1 MNASALA
8 KRRLGRTGFEVTP
21 IGMGGAHLG
30 KIAPGSTEW
39 SDELAVAAVHRGL
52 ELGINVIDPSPMYGE
67 RQRRIGLALAQWRSD
82 EVKRED
88 IIISTKTGQEAD
100 GARDYSAAATRRSVQ
115 ISLELLQTDYIDIL
129 LVHDPHSLGEALD
142 PGNAL
147 EALLECKEQGLIRA
161 IGLGC
166 RPHEFH
172 RACIESGQFDM
183 SLTFCD
189 YNLIDQSAAEG
200 VLATAAEHDVG
211 VYNGTVIML
220 GLLGG
225 EDPREVAR
233 RRGGFATEERLQRAT
248 ALWEWCRARDVSLPA
263 LSLQFSMREPRI
275 ATALVGVR
283 APEHLE
289 ANVAAIS
296 EDIPAEVWEELEEEF
311 FGA

>member
-8 KRRLGRTGFEVTP
+8 KRRLGRTGFAVTP
-21 IGMGGAHLG
+21 LGMGGAHLG
-30 KIAPGSTEW
+30 RIAPGSTEY
-39 SDELAVAAVHRGL
+39 SDDLAVAAVHRGL
-52 ELGINVIDPSPMYGE
+52 ELGINVIDTSPMYGE
-67 RQRRIGLALAQWRSD
+67 SQRRIGLALEQWRSD

-88 IIISTKTGQEAD
+88 IIISTKAGHNAD
-100 GARDYSAAATRRSVQ
+100 GARDYSAAAIRRSVEL
-115 ISLELLQTDYIDIL
+115 SLELLQTDYIDIL
-129 LVHDPHSLGEALD
+129 LVHDPHDLGQVFD

-147 EALLECKEQGLIRA
+147 EALLECREEGLIRA

-200 VLATAAEHDVG
+200 VLVTAAAHDVG

-225 EDPREVAR
+225 EDPREVAQ

-248 ALWEWCRARDVSLPA
+248 ELWEWCRARDVSLPA
-263 LSLQFSMREPRI
+263 LSLQFSLREPRI

-283 APEHLE
+283 APQHLE

-296 EDIPAEVWEELEEEF
+296 EEIPAQVWEDLEEEF